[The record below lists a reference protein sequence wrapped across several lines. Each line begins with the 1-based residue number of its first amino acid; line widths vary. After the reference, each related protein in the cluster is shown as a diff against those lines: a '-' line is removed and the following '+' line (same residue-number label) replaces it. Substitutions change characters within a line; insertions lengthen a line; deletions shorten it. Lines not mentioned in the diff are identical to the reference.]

1 MSIFVRIVVVSKS
14 DSASPAADYINNL
27 ILSNDMSG
35 GFTLAEINECVR
47 FAELA
52 IEACGLDI
60 RDDLSI
66 EYIYVDVEDNDTQDF
81 HGVIMPFVFKD

>member
-1 MSIFVRIVVVSKS
+1 MSIFVRVVVVSKS

-35 GFTLAEINECVR
+35 GCTLAKINECER

-52 IEACGLDI
+52 IEACSPGI
-60 RDDLSI
+60 REDLSI
-66 EYIYVDVEDNDTQDF
+66 KYI
-81 HGVIMPFVFKD
+81 GRIG